1 MAKRSCLTLSE
12 NILRSKKVI
21 ILRGPTASGKTD
33 LSLELAEKFPIDLIS
48 VDSVMVYKGLNIGS
62 AKPSKQILK
71 SYPHHLIDI
80 CEPNEKYSAGRFI
93 VDAQKIIRDIQSNDR
108 IPLLV
113 GGTMMYYKVLQD
125 GMSQLP
131 AANEEVRTQIDL
143 KAEKIGW
150 PEMHVELRKVD
161 PESAKEIKP
170 NDKQRIQ
177 RAIEVYMITGLAMS
191 ELKREGESNNKFD
204 YLSISLLP
212 NDREALY
219 ENINNRFDSMI
230 KEGLLDE
237 VSTLL
242 NTERVSNESHSMH
255 SIGYREML
263 EYIRGEKTLEVAID
277 TAKLSSRRY
286 AKRQITWLR
295 SFDDQY
301 KLEPMGTDNIKTIEE
316 ILNNHFE
323 ALD

>member
-1 MAKRSCLTLSE
+1 M
-12 NILRSKKVI
+12 RSKKVI

-33 LSLELAEKFPIDLIS
+33 LSLELAEKFPIELIS

-93 VDAQKIIRDIQSNDR
+93 VDAQKIIKDIQSNDR

-131 AANEEVRTQIDL
+131 AANEEIRTQIDL

-177 RAIEVYMITGLAMS
+177 RAIEVYMITGIPMS

-242 NTERVSNESHSMH
+242 NTERVSNESHSMR

-277 TAKLSSRRY
+277 TARLSSRRY

-301 KLEPMGTDNIKTIEE
+301 KLEPMERDNIKTIEE

>member
-1 MAKRSCLTLSE
+1 M
-12 NILRSKKVI
+12 RSKKVI

-150 PEMHVELRKVD
+150 PEMHAELRKVD

-242 NTERVSNESHSMH
+242 HKERVSNESHSMR

-301 KLEPMGTDNIKTIEE
+301 KLETMGTDNIKTIEE

-323 ALD
+323 VLD

>member
-1 MAKRSCLTLSE
+1 M
-12 NILRSKKVI
+12 RSKKVI

-33 LSLELAEKFPIDLIS
+33 LSLELAEKFPIELIS

-93 VDAQKIIRDIQSNDR
+93 VDAQKIIKDIQSNDR

-131 AANEEVRTQIDL
+131 AANEEIRTQIDL

-150 PEMHVELRKVD
+150 PEMHAELRKVD
-161 PESAKEIKP
+161 PESANEIKP

-177 RAIEVYMITGLAMS
+177 RAIEVYMITGVGMS

-242 NTERVSNESHSMH
+242 NTERVSNESHSMR

-301 KLEPMGTDNIKTIEE
+301 KLEPMERDNIKTIEE

>member
-1 MAKRSCLTLSE
+1 M
-12 NILRSKKVI
+12 RSKKVI

-93 VDAQKIIRDIQSNDR
+93 VDAQKIIKDIQSNDR

-131 AANEEVRTQIDL
+131 AANEEIRTQIDL

-150 PEMHVELRKVD
+150 PEMHAELRKVD
-161 PESAKEIKP
+161 PESANEIKP

-177 RAIEVYMITGLAMS
+177 RAIEVYMITGVAMS

-242 NTERVSNESHSMH
+242 NTERVSNESHSMR

-277 TAKLSSRRY
+277 TARLSSRRY

-301 KLEPMGTDNIKTIEE
+301 KLEPMERDNIKTIEE

>member
-1 MAKRSCLTLSE
+1 M
-12 NILRSKKVI
+12 RSKKVI

-150 PEMHVELRKVD
+150 PEMHAELRKVD
-161 PESAKEIKP
+161 PEPAKEIKP

-242 NTERVSNESHSMH
+242 NTERVSNESHSMR

-263 EYIRGEKTLEVAID
+263 EHIRGEKTLEVAID

>member
-1 MAKRSCLTLSE
+1 M
-12 NILRSKKVI
+12 
-21 ILRGPTASGKTD
+21 
-33 LSLELAEKFPIDLIS
+33 
-48 VDSVMVYKGLNIGS
+48 
-62 AKPSKQILK
+62 
-71 SYPHHLIDI
+71 IDI

-93 VDAQKIIRDIQSNDR
+93 VDAQKIIKDIQSNDR

-150 PEMHVELRKVD
+150 QEMHTELGKVD

-177 RAIEVYMITGLAMS
+177 RAIEVYMITGVAMS

-242 NTERVSNESHSMH
+242 NTERVSNESHSMR

-301 KLEPMGTDNIKTIEE
+301 KLEPMERDNIKTIEE

>member
-1 MAKRSCLTLSE
+1 M
-12 NILRSKKVI
+12 RSKKVI

-33 LSLELAEKFPIDLIS
+33 LSLELAEKFPIELIS

-93 VDAQKIIRDIQSNDR
+93 VDAQKIIKDIQSNDR
-108 IPLLV
+108 FPLLV

-131 AANEEVRTQIDL
+131 AANEEIRTQIDL

-177 RAIEVYMITGLAMS
+177 RAIEVYMITGVGMS
-191 ELKREGESNNKFD
+191 ELKREGESNNKSD

-212 NDREALY
+212 KDREVLY

-242 NTERVSNESHSMH
+242 NTERVSNESHSMR

-277 TAKLSSRRY
+277 TARLSSRRY

-301 KLEPMGTDNIKTIEE
+301 KLEPMERDNIKTIEE

-323 ALD
+323 A

>member
-1 MAKRSCLTLSE
+1 M
-12 NILRSKKVI
+12 RSKKVI

-33 LSLELAEKFPIDLIS
+33 LSLELAEKFPIELIS

-93 VDAQKIIRDIQSNDR
+93 VDAQKIIKDIQSNDR

-131 AANEEVRTQIDL
+131 AANEEIRTQIDL

-150 PEMHVELRKVD
+150 PEMHAELRKVD
-161 PESAKEIKP
+161 PESANEIKP

-177 RAIEVYMITGLAMS
+177 RAIEVYMITGVAMS

-242 NTERVSNESHSMH
+242 NTERVSNESHSMR

-301 KLEPMGTDNIKTIEE
+301 KLEPMERDNIKTIEE

>member
-1 MAKRSCLTLSE
+1 M
-12 NILRSKKVI
+12 RSKKVI

-33 LSLELAEKFPIDLIS
+33 LSLELAEKFPIELIS

-93 VDAQKIIRDIQSNDR
+93 VDAQKIIKDIQSNDR

-131 AANEEVRTQIDL
+131 AANEEIRTQIDL

-177 RAIEVYMITGLAMS
+177 RAIEVYMITGVGMS
-191 ELKREGESNNKFD
+191 ELKREGESNNEFD

-212 NDREALY
+212 NDREVLY

-242 NTERVSNESHSMH
+242 NTERVSNESHSMR

-301 KLEPMGTDNIKTIEE
+301 KLEPMERDNIKTIEE

>member
-1 MAKRSCLTLSE
+1 M
-12 NILRSKKVI
+12 RSKKVI

-93 VDAQKIIRDIQSNDR
+93 VDAQKIIKDIQSNDR

-131 AANEEVRTQIDL
+131 AANEEIRTQIDL

-150 PEMHVELRKVD
+150 PEMHAELRKVD
-161 PESAKEIKP
+161 PESANEIKP

-177 RAIEVYMITGLAMS
+177 RAIEVYMITGVAMS

-242 NTERVSNESHSMH
+242 NTERVSNESHSMR

-277 TAKLSSRRY
+277 TARLSSRRY

-301 KLEPMGTDNIKTIEE
+301 KLEPMERDNIKTIEE

-323 ALD
+323 A

>member
-1 MAKRSCLTLSE
+1 M
-12 NILRSKKVI
+12 RSKKVI

-93 VDAQKIIRDIQSNDR
+93 VDVQKIIRDIQSNNR

-131 AANEEVRTQIDL
+131 AANEEIRTQIDL

-150 PEMHVELRKVD
+150 PEMHAELRKVD
-161 PESAKEIKP
+161 PESANEIKP

-177 RAIEVYMITGLAMS
+177 RAIEVYMITGVAMS

-242 NTERVSNESHSMH
+242 NTERVSNESHSMR

-301 KLEPMGTDNIKTIEE
+301 KLEPMERDNIKTIEE

>member
-1 MAKRSCLTLSE
+1 M
-12 NILRSKKVI
+12 RSKKII

-33 LSLELAEKFPIDLIS
+33 LSLELAEKFPIELIS

-71 SYPHHLIDI
+71 RYPHHLIDI

-93 VDAQKIIRDIQSNDR
+93 VDVQKIIRDIQSNDR

-131 AANEEVRTQIDL
+131 AANEEIRTQIDL

-150 PEMHVELRKVD
+150 PEMHAELRKVD
-161 PESAKEIKP
+161 PESANEIKP

-177 RAIEVYMITGLAMS
+177 RAIEVYMITGVGMS
-191 ELKREGESNNKFD
+191 ELKREGDSNNKFD

-212 NDREALY
+212 NDREVLY

-242 NTERVSNESHSMH
+242 NTERVSNESHSMR

-301 KLEPMGTDNIKTIEE
+301 KLEPMERDNIKTIEE

>member
-1 MAKRSCLTLSE
+1 M
-12 NILRSKKVI
+12 RSKKVI

-33 LSLELAEKFPIDLIS
+33 LSLELAEKFPIELIS

-80 CEPNEKYSAGRFI
+80 GEPNEKYSAGRFI
-93 VDAQKIIRDIQSNDR
+93 VDAQKIIKDIQSNDR

-131 AANEEVRTQIDL
+131 AANEEIRTQIDL

-150 PEMHVELRKVD
+150 PEMHAELRKVD
-161 PESAKEIKP
+161 PESANEIKP

-177 RAIEVYMITGLAMS
+177 RAIEVYMITGVAMS

-242 NTERVSNESHSMH
+242 NTERVSNESHSMR

-301 KLEPMGTDNIKTIEE
+301 KLEPMERDNIKTIEE

>member
-1 MAKRSCLTLSE
+1 M
-12 NILRSKKVI
+12 RSKKVI

-62 AKPSKQILK
+62 AKPSKQTLK
-71 SYPHHLIDI
+71 RYPHHLIDI

-150 PEMHVELRKVD
+150 PEMHAKLRKFD

-177 RAIEVYMITGLAMS
+177 RAIEVYMITGIAMS
-191 ELKREGESNNKFD
+191 ELRREGKSNNKFD

-242 NTERVSNESHSMH
+242 NTERVSHESHSMR
-255 SIGYREML
+255 SIGYREIL

-301 KLEPMGTDNIKTIEE
+301 KLEPMETDNIKTIEE

-323 ALD
+323 VLD

>member
-1 MAKRSCLTLSE
+1 M
-12 NILRSKKVI
+12 RSKKVI

-93 VDAQKIIRDIQSNDR
+93 VDVQKIIRDIQSNDR

-131 AANEEVRTQIDL
+131 AANEEIRTQIDL

-150 PEMHVELRKVD
+150 PEMHAELRKVD
-161 PESAKEIKP
+161 PESANEIKP

-177 RAIEVYMITGLAMS
+177 RAIEVYMITGVAMS

-242 NTERVSNESHSMH
+242 NTERVSNESHSMR

-277 TAKLSSRRY
+277 TARLSSRRY

-301 KLEPMGTDNIKTIEE
+301 KLEPMETDNIKTIEE

-323 ALD
+323 A

>member
-1 MAKRSCLTLSE
+1 M
-12 NILRSKKVI
+12 RSKKVI

-71 SYPHHLIDI
+71 RYPHHLIDI

-93 VDAQKIIRDIQSNDR
+93 VDAQKIIKDIQSNDR

-131 AANEEVRTQIDL
+131 AANEEIRTQIDL

-150 PEMHVELRKVD
+150 PEMHAELRKVD
-161 PESAKEIKP
+161 PESANEIKP

-177 RAIEVYMITGLAMS
+177 RAIEVYMITGVAMS

-242 NTERVSNESHSMH
+242 NTERVSNESHSMR

-277 TAKLSSRRY
+277 TARLSSRRY

-301 KLEPMGTDNIKTIEE
+301 KLEPMETDNIRTIEE